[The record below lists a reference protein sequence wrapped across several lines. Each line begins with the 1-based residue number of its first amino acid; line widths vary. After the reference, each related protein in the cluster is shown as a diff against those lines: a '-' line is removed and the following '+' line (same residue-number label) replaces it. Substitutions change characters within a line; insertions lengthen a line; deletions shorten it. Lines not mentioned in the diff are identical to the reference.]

1 MTDVTWELV
10 LVTAA
15 YLIGS
20 FPSALLVVWMFSG
33 KDVRREGS
41 GNVGAA
47 NATRVAGYGAGAVVT
62 VLDVAKGAVPV
73 WLMWVLNPA
82 SGWLAATLLA
92 AVVGHCYPVWLRFR
106 GGKGVATA
114 FGAFLVLSPVPAL
127 IALGV
132 WAVVLAV
139 GRRVSLA
146 SLVATAVFPVL
157 LALLDPPG
165 PVMLAAVSAVAVL
178 IILRHRSNIRQLI
191 DGSEPRIGGREK

>member
-1 MTDVTWELV
+1 VIWELA
-10 LVTAA
+10 LVASA
-15 YLIGS
+15 YLLGS
-20 FPSALLVVWMFSG
+20 IPSALLVVWMFSG

-73 WLMWVLNPA
+73 WLMSVLNPE
-82 SGWLAATLLA
+82 SLWIAATMLA
-92 AVVGHCYPVWLRFR
+92 AVLGHCYPVWLRFR

-127 IALGV
+127 ISLVV
-132 WAVVLAV
+132 WVVVLAV
-139 GRRVSLA
+139 SRLVSLA

-157 LALLDPPG
+157 LALLDDPG
-165 PVMLAAVSAVAVL
+165 RVMLAAVSAVAVL
-178 IILRHRSNIRQLI
+178 IIVRHHSNIRQLI
-191 DGSEPRIGGREK
+191 DGSEPKIGGRGR

>member
-1 MTDVTWELV
+1 VIWELV
-10 LVTAA
+10 LVASA
-15 YLIGS
+15 YLLGS
-20 FPSALLVVWMFSG
+20 IPSALFVVWVISG

-73 WLMWVLNPA
+73 WLMSVLNPE
-82 SGWLAATLLA
+82 SLWIAATMLA
-92 AVVGHCYPVWLRFR
+92 AVLGHCYPVWLRFR

-127 IALGV
+127 ISLAV
-132 WAVVLAV
+132 WLVVLAV
-139 GRRVSLA
+139 SRLVSLA

-157 LALLDPPG
+157 LGLLDHPG
-165 PVMLAAVSAVAVL
+165 RVMLAAVSAVAV
-178 IILRHRSNIRQLI
+178 IIIVRHHSNIRQLI
-191 DGSEPRIGGREK
+191 DGSEPRIGGRGR

>member
-1 MTDVTWELV
+1 MIWELA
-10 LVTAA
+10 LVASA
-15 YLIGS
+15 YLLGS
-20 FPSALLVVWMFSG
+20 IPSALLVVWMFSG

-73 WLMWVLNPA
+73 WLMSVLNPE
-82 SGWLAATLLA
+82 SLWIAATMLA
-92 AVVGHCYPVWLRFR
+92 AVLGHCYPVWLRFR

-127 IALGV
+127 ISLVV
-132 WAVVLAV
+132 WVVVLAV
-139 GRRVSLA
+139 SRLVSLA

-157 LALLDPPG
+157 LALLDDPG
-165 PVMLAAVSAVAVL
+165 RVMLAAVSAVAVL
-178 IILRHRSNIRQLI
+178 IIVRHHSNIRQLI
-191 DGSEPRIGGREK
+191 DGSEPKIGGRGG